1 MLNAHE
7 RFALLEF
14 VKRTKDTTTRVR
26 VHLDRAVLEPT
37 NNDQTSAN
45 AHLLSMIGGDSE
57 IGALSAGVAESG
69 LFRIEFPDSTSI
81 SASLGPDAQCFRGS
95 VMVPGRKR
103 PVRHI
108 VAVSA
113 ELAKTKPGTDREGT
127 RTILC
132 DDDPVFVLYRVAG
145 RYGLPAVPEWALWF
159 LRELNQRKAIVSLF
173 GFGCSPVLVKG
184 NKQTFLKWIGRA
196 VKERLIQI
204 PGNNGSICWTLPRAF
219 LEQSDLQQNEGP
231 QIAQAVAHSKSGR

>member
-1 MLNAHE
+1 MQNAHE

-26 VHLDRAVLEPT
+26 VHLDRAVLEPK
-37 NNDQTSAN
+37 NGDQTSAT

-57 IGALSAGVAESG
+57 IGALSAAVAEGGS
-69 LFRIEFPDSTSI
+69 FRIEFPDHTNV

-103 PVRHI
+103 PVRHM

-132 DDDPVFVLYRVAG
+132 DDDPVFVLYRVAS
-145 RYGLPAVPEWALWF
+145 RYGLPVAPEWAPWF
-159 LRELNQRKAIVSLF
+159 VLELNRRKVITPLV
-173 GFGCSPVLVKG
+173 GFACSPVLVRG
-184 NKQTFLKWIGRA
+184 NKQTFLKWISRA
-196 VKERLIQI
+196 LKERVIHVPEVSSSISWKLAHSVIFG
-204 PGNNGSICWTLPRAF
+204 GNANG
-219 LEQSDLQQNEGP
+219 NEHLVHS
-231 QIAQAVAHSKSGR
+231 IAQPVPLG